1 MLLNSIYYSLK
12 PAIPRP
18 VRLAIRRKLA
28 FRKLDRVRDF
38 WPILPGSEQPP
49 KGWPG
54 WPEGKKF
61 ALVLT
66 HDVEEQRGLAR
77 VPELAELEMEVWFSL
92 ILQFRARSRL
102 PRAKGAT
109 RLAHHNGFEVGV
121 HDMHHDGKLFR
132 SRRDF
137 ARRAPYINHYL
148 EEWNAAGFRS
158 GFMMRRLSW
167 LHELDIAYDMSTFD
181 TDPFEPQPDGV
192 NTIFPFWVPRRSTAE
207 SIEGS
212 NHQRSTSH
220 EVAT

>member
-1 MLLNSIYYSLK
+1 MLLNNIYYSLK

-38 WPILPGSEQPP
+38 WPILPGSEYPP

-54 WPEGKKF
+54 WPGGKKF
-61 ALVLT
+61 AFVLT
-66 HDVEEQRGLAR
+66 HDVEEQRGLTR
-77 VPELAELEMEVWFSL
+77 VPELAELERKYG
-92 ILQFRARSRL
+92 FRSSFNFV
-102 PRAKGAT
+102 PGAAYRVPKELRDWLT
-109 RLAHHNGFEVGV
+109 ISGFEVAV

-181 TDPFEPQPDGV
+181 TDPFEPEPDGV
-192 NTIFPFWVPRRSTAE
+192 NTIFPFWVPRRSTAQ
-207 SIEGS
+207 SI
-212 NHQRSTSH
+212 NY
-220 EVAT
+220 